1 MHVKKYGTIGWDHCV
16 WLNIFTICYK
26 TFRAITYGYGQEDG
40 NFYQEKTPDWDSS
53 KVAQNS
59 RPGTFH
65 LSLCRS
71 RDAPQPERIIK
82 LQNAA
87 VNRSLIQRE
96 VYLKPETRDLSA
108 CGKRSRETSKSP
120 RRRFLIVHK
129 FWRGSAK
136 CCRCRVRTRE
146 MRSAL
151 LLFSAHPLAANISS
165 FTPRREEEGVS
176 IFTTSNPSKCKYYTA
191 LR

>member
-1 MHVKKYGTIGWDHCV
+1 MATVKRME
-16 WLNIFTICYK
+16 IFTKKKLLIGI
-26 TFRAITYGYGQEDG
+26 RA
-40 NFYQEKTPDWDSS
+40 KLH
-53 KVAQNS
+53 KNS

-146 MRSAL
+146 MRSAVL
-151 LLFSAHPLAANISS
+151 LSFSRRTRLQQIFLHLRRAERRKVYPFLRPQTLPNVNI
-165 FTPRREEEGVS
+165 
-176 IFTTSNPSKCKYYTA
+176 IQ
-191 LR
+191 L